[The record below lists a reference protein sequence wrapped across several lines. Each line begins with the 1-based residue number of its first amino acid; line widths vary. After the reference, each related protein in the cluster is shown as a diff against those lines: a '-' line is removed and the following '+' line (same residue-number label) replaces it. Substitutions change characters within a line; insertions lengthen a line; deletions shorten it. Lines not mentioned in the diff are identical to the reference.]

1 MSQDRRDDKQRP
13 SQALPDPEGDT
24 TMELSIRDVRNIQT
38 RDHKQD
44 QRRPAADHTQSQP
57 ARAERLTVREPL
69 RTQSQPARS
78 LNPYD
83 DDDDEDTASTSVV
96 IPDARLLA
104 AAAGKPAHDPTTEV
118 RLDAALLASIR
129 RTEEIHDN
137 ETSTFSIP
145 KDLLRLATQGT
156 ESSVRTMPLP
166 APTAQQRG
174 PVTIELPE
182 GALEPLTMND
192 EDERQTRPVGRAP
205 LEVIATIDAQGRLI
219 VPVPALDAAGL
230 RPGQRL
236 KIIAY
241 VIE

>member
-13 SQALPDPEGDT
+13 NQALPDPEGDT
-24 TMELSIRDVRNIQT
+24 TMELSIRDVLNIQT

-44 QRRPAADHTQSQP
+44 QRRPAADNTQSQP
-57 ARAERLTVREPL
+57 ARDERLTVREPL

-145 KDLLRLATQGT
+145 KDLLHLATQGT
-156 ESSVRTMPLP
+156 ESAMRTMPMP
-166 APTAQQRG
+166 SVRG